1 MLFNICITI
10 VIPFYPA
17 LAHEY
22 AGIDYG
28 VIGLVISG
36 TPFGS
41 ILSGLIMPSKIPVI
55 NIYYVSRYMV
65 ENIWS
70 LKP

>member
-1 MLFNICITI
+1 LLFNVCITI

-17 LAHEY
+17 LAHDY
-22 AGIDYG
+22 AKIDYG

-41 ILSGLIMPSKIPVI
+41 ILSGLIMPSRIPV
-55 NIYYVSRYMV
+55 
-65 ENIWS
+65 
-70 LKP
+70 L